1 MAGEVGV
8 PGNAVTDSAASMGKM
23 GFPSS
28 TANSSASASQWSFW
42 FSASRYVFAKVL
54 SSLTREI
61 QDVGVEG
68 EALPITQDKGTGHG
82 YTGLHQCWL
91 FIDLG
96 VKVLAPA
103 VGFLFIGAFEAAET

>member
-28 TANSSASASQWSFW
+28 AAALVSVSVTVEFW
-42 FSASRYVFAKVL
+42 FSASRYALAKVL

-68 EALPITQDKGTGHG
+68 EALPVTQDKGIGQG
-82 YTGLHQCWL
+82 YTGQHQCWL
-91 FIDLG
+91 FLSCG
-96 VKVLAPA
+96 ESPRARCWFPVYRR
-103 VGFLFIGAFEAAET
+103 F